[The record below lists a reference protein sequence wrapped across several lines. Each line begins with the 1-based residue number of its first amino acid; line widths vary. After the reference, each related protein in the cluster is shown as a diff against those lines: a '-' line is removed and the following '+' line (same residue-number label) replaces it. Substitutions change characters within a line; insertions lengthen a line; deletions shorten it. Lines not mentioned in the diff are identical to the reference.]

1 MEKFKFFLWSA
12 GCVGVGIFLS
22 TVEFGGKTTVQHVV
36 DTWNSEAP
44 GAVENIKSGFGN
56 ASKKGKGSR
65 DDDDRPNEHYAP
77 DDRAAVNKIVSR
89 SGKGSKK

>member
-22 TVEFGGKTTVQHVV
+22 TVEFGEKTTLQHVV

-44 GAVENIKSGFGN
+44 GAVENIKSGLSGN
-56 ASKKGKGSR
+56 SKKGKVGR
-65 DDDDRPNEHYAP
+65 DDEDRPNEHYAP
-77 DDRAAVNKIVSR
+77 DDRAAVNRIVSR